1 MAPGA
6 RVGGPVYTVV
16 VVDDVV
22 DEVLLD
28 VVLLDVVTM
37 VEGVATAGSDPS
49 EREQATRAPASAN
62 TTIPIDRDGLPNIST
77 FWPLACR
84 RCRSHPDGGT
94 SHVTWDLGP
103 WDGRR
108 LTGRMETCPG

>member
-28 VVLLDVVTM
+28 VLVDVLLDVVSM

-49 EREQATRAPASAN
+49 EREQATRAPVSAN
-62 TTIPIDRDGLPNIST
+62 TTIPIDRDDLPNIT
-77 FWPLACR
+77 PFWPLECC
-84 RCRSHPDGGT
+84 RCRSPSSEWIPRCDFGLFVRRGT
-94 SHVTWDLGP
+94 
-103 WDGRR
+103 
-108 LTGRMETCPG
+108 

>member
-22 DEVLLD
+22 DVVLLD
-28 VVLLDVVTM
+28 VVLLDVVSM

-49 EREQATRAPASAN
+49 EREQATRAPVSAN
-62 TTIPIDRDGLPNIST
+62 TTIPIDRDDLPNIT
-77 FWPLACR
+77 PFWPLECR
-84 RCRSHPDGGT
+84 RCRSPSSAWIPPCDFGLFVRRGT
-94 SHVTWDLGP
+94 
-103 WDGRR
+103 
-108 LTGRMETCPG
+108 